1 MHPKVRRYL
10 ARFSQPYHVNR
21 RRITLRSARPA
32 FECRFQFP
40 DRRAARAAD
49 GIKRNASAR
58 FAAAAH
64 REPTTCSRIPLVAH
78 ECIVM
83 KVGNWIILA
92 VLLGML
98 SGTIWIGYD
107 IWKTTAD
114 VPISENGY
122 VAMGVGAAL
131 SLLIGCGLIALLFY
145 SSRHGY
151 DEPPHEDNRLH
162 RK

>member
-1 MHPKVRRYL
+1 
-10 ARFSQPYHVNR
+10 
-21 RRITLRSARPA
+21 
-32 FECRFQFP
+32 
-40 DRRAARAAD
+40 
-49 GIKRNASAR
+49 
-58 FAAAAH
+58 
-64 REPTTCSRIPLVAH
+64 
-78 ECIVM
+78 M

-122 VAMGVGAAL
+122 VAMGVAL

-145 SSRHGY
+145 NAAAALST
-151 DEPPHEDNRLH
+151 PITV
-162 RK
+162 